1 MLDLEYLNTLINT
14 VVSEF
19 RTDVPVVA
27 DAFSAFADRCAIGE
41 SFRLYDIPDSENVKN
56 PFSTYAEDL
65 IFCSYGDST
74 SRLLARHKIRG
85 ISSLAASVNGFR
97 IELPD
102 SVSCEPLCLENLY
115 YYVLPNKKYRFSVG
129 LMRVGEVTSSPSYSI
144 TSDSGERYEFERTE
158 QIPSEIAISSPYY
171 FTKGFIEGMSA
182 LVSSISVVR
191 RRPDSAT
198 TPEEIAA
205 FRLGVFYAEAFL
217 PKFTYPHERIL
228 IRSNV
233 YYYTPAQCDDGS
245 PDIASIQ
252 YVMALLSGMSKK
264 ISVVPLR
271 TDVADALSSF
281 EGYCFTQTVRQL
293 PAASENAFL
302 VITPSILPLTL
313 LGNMSK
319 AI

>member
-1 MLDLEYLNTLINT
+1 MLDLTYLNTLINT

-19 RTDVPVVA
+19 RTDVPIVA
-27 DAFSAFADRCAIGE
+27 DAFSTFADRCGIGE

-65 IFCSYGDST
+65 IYCSYGES
-74 SRLLARHKIRG
+74 SSQLLSRHKIRG

-102 SVSCEPLCLENLY
+102 SVPCDPLCLENLY
-115 YYVLPNKKYRFSVG
+115 YYVLPNKRYRFSMG
-129 LMRVGEVTSSPSYSI
+129 LMRLGEVTSSPSYSI
-144 TSDSGERYEFERTE
+144 TSDKGEQYQFYRNE
-158 QIPSEIAISSPYY
+158 QMPSEIAINSPYY
-171 FTKGFIEGMSA
+171 FTKGFIEGMTA
-182 LVSSISVVR
+182 LVSSLSEVKR
-191 RRPDSAT
+191 HPDSAT
-198 TPEEIAA
+198 TPDEIAA
-205 FRLGVFYAEAFL
+205 FRLGAFYAEAFL
-217 PKFTYPHERIL
+217 PKLTYPHERIF

-233 YYYTPAQCDDGS
+233 YYYTPAQYADGS

-271 TDVADALSSF
+271 TDVENVLSSF
-281 EGYCFTQTVRQL
+281 EGYSFTQTVEQL
-293 PAASENAFL
+293 PALSENAFL
-302 VITPSILPLTL
+302 VITPIILPLTL

-319 AI
+319 AN

>member
-1 MLDLEYLNTLINT
+1 MLDLSYLNTLINT

-19 RTDVPVVA
+19 RTDVPIVA
-27 DAFSAFADRCAIGE
+27 DAFSTFANRCGIGD

-56 PFSTYAEDL
+56 PFSTYADD
-65 IFCSYGDST
+65 IIYCSYGESS

-102 SVSCEPLCLENLY
+102 SLSYDPLCLENLY
-115 YYVLPNKKYRFSVG
+115 YYVLPNKKYRFSMG
-129 LMRVGEVTSSPSYSI
+129 LMRIGEVTSSPSYSI
-144 TSDSGERYEFERTE
+144 TSDSGERYEFARIE
-158 QIPSEIAISSPYY
+158 QTPSEIAINTPYY

-182 LVSSISVVR
+182 LVSSLSDIKR
-191 RRPDSAT
+191 HPNSAT

-205 FRLGVFYAEAFL
+205 FRLGAFYAEAFL
-217 PKFTYPHERIL
+217 PKLTYPRERIF

-233 YYYTPAQCDDGS
+233 YYYAPAQCIDGS

-264 ISVVPLR
+264 ISVIPLH
-271 TDVADALSSF
+271 TDVEYSLSLFKGYSF
-281 EGYCFTQTVRQL
+281 RQTAEQL

-302 VITPSILPLTL
+302 VITPIILPLTL

-319 AI
+319 AN

>member
-27 DAFSAFADRCAIGE
+27 DAFSTFACRCGIGE
-41 SFRLYDIPDSENVKN
+41 SFRLYDIPDSENMKN

-65 IFCSYGDST
+65 IFCSYGESS
-74 SRLLARHKIRG
+74 SRLLAHHKIRG

-97 IELPD
+97 IELPN
-102 SVSCEPLCLENLY
+102 SVSCDPLCLENLY

-144 TSDSGERYEFERTE
+144 TSDSGEKYEFARSE
-158 QIPSEIAISSPYY
+158 QIPSEIAINSPYY

-182 LVSSISVVR
+182 LVSSHSNVKR
-191 RRPDSAT
+191 HPASAT

-205 FRLGVFYAEAFL
+205 FRLGAFYAEAFL
-217 PKFTYPHERIL
+217 PKLTYPHERIFL
-228 IRSNV
+228 RSNV
-233 YYYTPAQCDDGS
+233 YYYIPAQCTDGT
-245 PDIASIQ
+245 PDITSIQ
-252 YVMALLSGMSKK
+252 YIMALLSGMSKK
-264 ISVVPLR
+264 ISVVPLH
-271 TDVADALSSF
+271 TDVEHALSSF
-281 EGYCFTQTVRQL
+281 EGYNFTQTVGQL
-293 PAASENAFL
+293 PAISENAFL
-302 VITPSILPLTL
+302 VITPIILPLTL

-319 AI
+319 AN